1 MRLNLGCGNKRR
13 DGFVGVDLYPCEAA
27 EVRADI
33 TGALPFKDDSIQAVH
48 LDNVIE
54 HIPDI
59 SKIMAE
65 IARICTNGA
74 EVTMITPHFTSLA
87 SWRDPTHVH
96 HLSYFSFDHFA
107 KADVAHY
114 TGGGFE
120 IAERK
125 LSFGGG
131 LMGLMGRFL
140 CWMSPKAYERKWCF
154 IFRASTLRFTLRVA
168 KV

>member
-1 MRLNLGCGNKRR
+1 MKLNLGCGNKRR
-13 DGFVGVDLYPCEAA
+13 KGFLGVDLFPCEALQ
-27 EVRADI
+27 VRADI
-33 TGALPFKDDSIQAVH
+33 TGRLPFGDGSIDAVH

-54 HIPDI
+54 HVPDI
-59 SKIMAE
+59 PGLMRE
-65 IARICTNGA
+65 IARVCRSGA
-74 EVTMITPHFTSLA
+74 EVTMITPHFTALA

-107 KADVAHY
+107 KEDVAHY

-120 IAERK
+120 IVTRR

-131 LMGLMGRFL
+131 ILGVIGRFL
-140 CWMSPKAYERKWCF
+140 CWLSPRRYESKYCF
-154 IFRASTLRFTLRVA
+154 VFRASTLRFTLRVL